1 MQHSVDS
8 LVRSSTKRKVC
19 SMEAIWAP
27 DKSKKPSSTRVSL
40 SNPVDDV
47 RDQQEHRRVEEE
59 RIDIPNSPHEQVTNG
74 GDDL

>member
-1 MQHSVDS
+1 MQCSVDS
-8 LVRSSTKRKVC
+8 LVRSTTKRKVY
-19 SMEAIWAP
+19 SIEAIWAP

-47 RDQQEHRRVEEE
+47 RDQQEHRREEE
-59 RIDIPNSPHEQVTNG
+59 GDDIPDSPHKQVTNG